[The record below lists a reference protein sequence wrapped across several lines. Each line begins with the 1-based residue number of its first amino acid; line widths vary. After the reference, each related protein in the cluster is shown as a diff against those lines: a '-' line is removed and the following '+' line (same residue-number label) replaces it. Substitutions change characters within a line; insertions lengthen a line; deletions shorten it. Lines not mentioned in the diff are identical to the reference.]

1 MGVVSREGVW
11 FKRKGRGLKGSGCG
25 LQGRE
30 VPHQGEGPAGAK
42 VMWYKGGGIQL
53 WLQENELGSLEGDE
67 GKQRQVGFEDN
78 MRGKKLSLY
87 LKRNGKIL
95 KGLKQGSSLVPFAYR
110 KYTSLE
116 TL

>member
-1 MGVVSREGVW
+1 MWSPG
-11 FKRKGRGLKGSGCG
+11 KGCGLKGSGRG

-42 VMWYKGGGIQL
+42 AMCKEGGIQL
-53 WLQENELGSLEGDE
+53 WLQEKELGSLEGDE
-67 GKQRQVGFEDN
+67 AKQRQVGFEDN

-110 KYTSLE
+110 KYTSSE